1 MRLDLTVN
9 ILTNHAINKGEITV
23 FGGDQMRPNI
33 HIEDMADLY
42 IYLLELPDEKIH
54 KKVYNAGYE
63 NYKIKDIAK
72 VVQSV
77 VGNHIPIKA
86 VPTNDKRSYHVSSK
100 KIREEIGFSPKHTI
114 KEAIIDL
121 KKAFEDGK
129 IPNPLEEIRYYNIKA
144 MQAINL
150 K

>member
-1 MRLDLTVN
+1 MT
-9 ILTNHAINKGEITV
+9 
-23 FGGDQMRPNI
+23 
-33 HIEDMADLY
+33 DLY

-54 KKVYNAGYE
+54 KKIYNAGYE
-63 NYKIKDIAK
+63 NYKVKDIAK
-72 VVQSV
+72 MVQSV
-77 VGNHIPIKA
+77 VGNHILIKT

-121 KKAFEDGK
+121 KDAFEQGK
-129 IPNPLEEIRYYNIKA
+129 IPNPMEDIRYYNIKT
-144 MQAINL
+144 MQAIHL